1 MEDRAFERWFY
12 KVPRTYGDGD
22 DPRVHL
28 GIPRTGSSTIRALI
42 RNHCLTVGEGLVEH
56 GDDNRLIDRR
66 HRYVISPT
74 PYPMHRETSRTCLYF
89 TSLRNPVEALLSL
102 YYWQRGLGST

>member
-1 MEDRAFERWFY
+1 
-12 KVPRTYGDGD
+12 
-22 DPRVHL
+22 VHL

-89 TSLRNPVEALLSL
+89 TSLRDPVEALLSL